1 MLYCVDSRNNSRG
14 MKSKS
19 LQDLPEAS
27 TSTAV
32 PTRKRRM
39 PRFSLRRL
47 LYSNTFLAR
56 HLGSS
61 QNSKR
66 RTIITGMFIQY
77 YVSSLNCVILNKLLV
92 KLVFIIFK
100 LYRV

>member
-1 MLYCVDSRNNSRG
+1 MLYFVDSKNNSHG
-14 MKSKS
+14 MRSKS

-32 PTRKRRM
+32 PTRKRRV

-47 LYSNTFLAR
+47 LYANNFLAR

-61 QNSKR
+61 QNGKR
-66 RTIITGMFIQY
+66 RTIITGNNIT
-77 YVSSLNCVILNKLLV
+77 LL
-92 KLVFIIFK
+92 
-100 LYRV
+100 

>member
-1 MLYCVDSRNNSRG
+1 MLYSVDNKNNSRG
-14 MKSKS
+14 MRSKS

-27 TSTAV
+27 TSSAA

-61 QNSKR
+61 QNGKR
-66 RTIITGMFIQY
+66 RTIITGKFLKFCFNLIHFIMFT
-77 YVSSLNCVILNKLLV
+77 
-92 KLVFIIFK
+92 F
-100 LYRV
+100 

>member
-1 MLYCVDSRNNSRG
+1 

-47 LYSNTFLAR
+47 LYANTFLAR
-56 HLGSS
+56 HIGSS
-61 QNSKR
+61 QNGKR
-66 RTIITGMFIQY
+66 RNIITGMY
-77 YVSSLNCVILNKLLV
+77 L
-92 KLVFIIFK
+92 
-100 LYRV
+100 

>member
-1 MLYCVDSRNNSRG
+1 MICDNLKSLICSLFYCMFYIDSKNNSHG
-14 MKSKS
+14 MRSKS

-32 PTRKRRM
+32 PTRKRRL

-61 QNSKR
+61 QNGKR
-66 RTIITGMFIQY
+66 RNIIPGEF
-77 YVSSLNCVILNKLLV
+77 L
-92 KLVFIIFK
+92 
-100 LYRV
+100 

>member
-1 MLYCVDSRNNSRG
+1 MR
-14 MKSKS
+14 SKS

-32 PTRKRRM
+32 PTRKRRT
-39 PRFSLRRL
+39 PRFSLRRF

-61 QNSKR
+61 QNGKR
-66 RTIITGMFIQY
+66 RTIITTGMFVLY
-77 YVSSLNCVILNKLLV
+77 HVLFNVSQT
-92 KLVFIIFK
+92 F
-100 LYRV
+100 

>member
-14 MKSKS
+14 MRSKS

-27 TSTAV
+27 TSAAA

-61 QNSKR
+61 QNGKR
-66 RTIITGMFIQY
+66 RTIITGMFVKWSVNSIDFMII
-77 YVSSLNCVILNKLLV
+77 IL
-92 KLVFIIFK
+92 
-100 LYRV
+100 

>member
-1 MLYCVDSRNNSRG
+1 MLYCIDSRNNSRG
-14 MKSKS
+14 MRS

-27 TSTAV
+27 TSAAA

-61 QNSKR
+61 QNGKR
-66 RTIITGMFIQY
+66 RTIITGMF
-77 YVSSLNCVILNKLLV
+77 V
-92 KLVFIIFK
+92 KLSFNSIDLMIITF
-100 LYRV
+100 

>member
-1 MLYCVDSRNNSRG
+1 MR
-14 MKSKS
+14 SKS

-27 TSTAV
+27 TSSAA
-32 PTRKRRM
+32 PSRKRRM

-61 QNSKR
+61 QGGKR
-66 RTIITGMFIQY
+66 RTIIAGMFAKYSVNSI
-77 YVSSLNCVILNKLLV
+77 NIII
-92 KLVFIIFK
+92 IIFYAK
-100 LYRV
+100 NLNLQPN

>member
-1 MLYCVDSRNNSRG
+1 MICGNLKSLIFSLLYCMFDIDTINNSHVMR
-14 MKSKS
+14 SKS
-19 LQDLPEAS
+19 VQDLPEAS

-61 QNSKR
+61 QNGKR
-66 RTIITGMFIQY
+66 RTIIPGELTQC
-77 YVSSLNCVILNKLLV
+77 YVI
-92 KLVFIIFK
+92 
-100 LYRV
+100 Y

>member
-1 MLYCVDSRNNSRG
+1 MFYVDSTINSYG
-14 MKSKS
+14 MRSKS

-32 PTRKRRM
+32 PTRKRRL

-61 QNSKR
+61 QNGKR
-66 RTIITGMFIQY
+66 RTIITGKFLKY
-77 YVSSLNCVILNKLLV
+77 FYVQLLFTLVCKL
-92 KLVFIIFK
+92 KS
-100 LYRV
+100 

>member
-1 MLYCVDSRNNSRG
+1 MR
-14 MKSKS
+14 SKS

-27 TSTAV
+27 TSTAGS
-32 PTRKRRM
+32 TRKRRM

-61 QNSKR
+61 QNGKR
-66 RTIITGMFIQY
+66 RTIITGMFEKCYCNIINFLFMNF
-77 YVSSLNCVILNKLLV
+77 VSTIYIIPIL
-92 KLVFIIFK
+92 
-100 LYRV
+100 Y

>member
-1 MLYCVDSRNNSRG
+1 

-61 QNSKR
+61 QNGRR
-66 RTIITGMFIQY
+66 RTITGKFIKY
-77 YVSSLNCVILNKLLV
+77 TNY
-92 KLVFIIFK
+92 IFC
-100 LYRV
+100 LYMI

>member
-1 MLYCVDSRNNSRG
+1 MR
-14 MKSKS
+14 SKS

-56 HLGSS
+56 HLGST
-61 QNSKR
+61 QNGKR
-66 RTIITGMFIQY
+66 RTIITGKFVKYYAMSLCIYFLLQY
-77 YVSSLNCVILNKLLV
+77 NKSLMKLS
-92 KLVFIIFK
+92 I
-100 LYRV
+100 